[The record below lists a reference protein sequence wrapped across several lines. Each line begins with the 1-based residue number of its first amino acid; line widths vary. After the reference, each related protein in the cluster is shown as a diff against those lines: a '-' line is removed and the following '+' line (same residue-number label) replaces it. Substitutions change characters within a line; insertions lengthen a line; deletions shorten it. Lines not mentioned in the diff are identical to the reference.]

1 MRRRRNFRTSNLG
14 QNSFVYSDSLYS
26 SRRENGTG
34 LPLYP
39 SDSSSGMFDSLE
51 GYHDVRMDSSFLV
64 EERSNLS
71 DFSSFYDP
79 NSSIYSYNHFPT
91 GSALHSDFPFE
102 DPPLSLDPFAQ
113 SSNRFGH
120 DSAYH
125 LSDSLSTHDCF
136 LSSDSSY
143 SYHSSMSSSHFNVN
157 APEFTPYT
165 RPKQKEESCTIPKK
179 EGILNGEK
187 EEQLNNFVD
196 ETPSIVDETPSIVD
210 ETPSIVD
217 ETPSIVDETSSLV
230 DETPLLKKETADK
243 TLDTKP
249 SKKTVSETPESNL
262 PSVPKETPSQEASF
276 FETPSAS
283 AVASTLLS
291 SKPSK
296 GKQSKSK
303 NPAISSSFPPSSS
316 SLSSAKPPAKSKEKS
331 MKRES
336 KKRTKLSSKAN
347 KTGKSNVPTSASTL
361 SSSSSSSSSLPS
373 SSFSFQLSFHSLF
386 HALLSRIL
394 ACIFAIPVFT
404 SLGVVYLM
412 KLLHF
417 TDFHMIGVNTVCLLA
432 FQVVIEC
439 VLLHCSRCQCR
450 DGSFCCFL
458 CCVQAVKSQS
468 DLRFSL

>member
-187 EEQLNNFVD
+187 EEQMNNFVD

-217 ETPSIVDETSSLV
+217 ETP
-230 DETPLLKKETADK
+230 LLKKETADK
-243 TLDTKP
+243 ALDTKP
-249 SKKTVSETPESNL
+249 SKKTVSETPESSL
-262 PSVPKETPSQEASF
+262 PSVPKETPSQDLQEAIF

-283 AVASTLLS
+283 AVVSTLLS
-291 SKPSK
+291 SKLSK

-303 NPAISSSFPPSSS
+303 IPAISSSFPPSSS

-347 KTGKSNVPTSASTL
+347 KTGKSNVSTSTSTL

-394 ACIFAIPVFT
+394 TCIFAIPGFT

-458 CCVQAVKSQS
+458 CCVPAVKSQS
-468 DLRFSL
+468 DLRFYL